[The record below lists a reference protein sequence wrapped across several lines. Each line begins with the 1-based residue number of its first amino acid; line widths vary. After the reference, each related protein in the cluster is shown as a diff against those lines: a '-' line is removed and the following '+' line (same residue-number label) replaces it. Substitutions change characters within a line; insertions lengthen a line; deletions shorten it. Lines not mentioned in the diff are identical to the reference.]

1 MSGLLNNPNLKK
13 QPKTDP
19 LDRGQDIKPKNT
31 FTTDDLKSNNG
42 KPSKPGKSVAD
53 SVTFYANVRINNH
66 IKNKAEALSGIGLYK
81 SQKDAIDNALDYLID
96 SLDAEDK
103 RKFTFQ
109 LDIKYLIAVLDSGS
123 RLVLHLRMTG
133 RLTALPSGLPLEK
146 HTSLQIHL
154 DGDLELRLVDQR
166 KFATLHLLHESGYGA
181 IKGLATMGVE
191 PLDSGFTP
199 EYLKAQLE
207 GRTASVKSVI
217 LDQRRIGGLGNI
229 YADESLY
236 RAGIFPGKPGGSLT
250 FDEIQRLHTSIRAVI
265 REGIRFRG
273 TTFRDY
279 VDGDGKSGGFQ
290 ERLQVYGKEGETC
303 RGCGRPIARI
313 KLAGRSSYYCAYC
326 QV

>member
-1 MSGLLNNPNLKK
+1 MPELPEVETVRRTLEPKILKRRILDTEVHYPRLLQNCTESELVSYLQSRRFVK
-13 QPKTDP
+13 
-19 LDRGQDIKPKNT
+19 LDRRG
-31 FTTDDLKSNNG
+31 
-42 KPSKPGKSVAD
+42 
-53 SVTFYANVRINNH
+53 
-66 IKNKAEALSGIGLYK
+66 
-81 SQKDAIDNALDYLID
+81 
-96 SLDAEDK
+96 
-103 RKFTFQ
+103 
-109 LDIKYLIAVLDSGS
+109 KYLIAVLDSGS

-146 HTSLQIHL
+146 HTSLQIHM

-250 FDEIQRLHTSIRAVI
+250 FDETQRLHTSIRAVI